1 MRIVIAVCISLIS
14 SMAFV
19 PAWAEVLSPTVEE
32 DIRVEERS
40 FRLVFGGHRFFPGQK
55 ITIKVRQTIDAHHE
69 YWEVRECSWFGAK
82 CWYEPRESATIV
94 NTSTFPVLLSVKDMQ
109 GKELS
114 SLDQT
119 IDQAVSDS
127 PVRHVPLP
135 PKWEADQ
142 EFPLALEIQ
151 DSDREWKIFGA
162 PIQVFARIADRG
174 AGKMPLHYNSCDG
187 RPRHCGRGSYRITV
201 LKIDNTERM
210 KKLEVLLQSQL
221 PPSTVISTLKQDRF
235 LVSDPDH
242 NFRKQLARLLFNQSQ
257 LHSNADAQ
265 QEYLQ
270 FALEVDR
277 SLASVDI
284 SNALSKAYL
293 DSGNIQSAKVEN
305 EKTFQVISGEYA
317 SAKSAGALTIKL
329 VSEYY
334 KALKTAARIG
344 SVERGG
350 IYSGDL
356 IKATGVYIEASRI
369 ADEGRCLLGVGRK
382 DQDNCLPPADQ
393 GKRKE
398 WNLLTQMAYEARV
411 DASRLL
417 MMMRSHENMVQ
428 AERLLGDAVTL
439 AQQLVTN

>member
-1 MRIVIAVCISLIS
+1 MRIVIAVYISLIS
-14 SMAFV
+14 SMPFS
-19 PAWAEVLSPTVEE
+19 PAWAEVLSPAVEE

-94 NTSTFPVLLSVKDMQ
+94 NTSKVPVLLSVKDMQ
-109 GKELS
+109 GNELS
-114 SLDQT
+114 SLNQT
-119 IDQAVSDS
+119 IDPAVSDS
-127 PVRHVPLP
+127 PVKHVPLP
-135 PKWEADQ
+135 RQWEVDQ

-151 DSDREWKIFGA
+151 NSDREWKIFGA

-201 LKIDNTERM
+201 LKIDNTERL

-242 NFRKQLARLLFNQSQ
+242 NFRKKLARLLFNQSQ
-257 LHSNADAQ
+257 LHSQNADAQ

-270 FALEVDR
+270 FALEIDR
-277 SLASVDI
+277 SLESADI

-317 SAKSAGALTIKL
+317 SAQSAGALTLKL

-356 IKATGVYIEASRI
+356 IKATGVYVQASDV
-369 ADEGRCLLGVGRK
+369 ADKGRSLLGVDRK
-382 DQDNCLPPADQ
+382 DKQD
-393 GKRKE
+393 

-417 MMMRSHENMVQ
+417 MMMRSHENMEQ
-428 AERLLGDAVTL
+428 AETLLERAVTL
-439 AQQLVTN
+439 AQELVTN